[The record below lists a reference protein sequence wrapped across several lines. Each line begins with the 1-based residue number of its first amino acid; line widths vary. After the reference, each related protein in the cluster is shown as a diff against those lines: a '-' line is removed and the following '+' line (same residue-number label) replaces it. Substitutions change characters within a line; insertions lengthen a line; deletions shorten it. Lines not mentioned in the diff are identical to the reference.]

1 MTCEEIS
8 TLTRARTRP
17 LQVTVETSGAFVTF
31 AVVTVKVFLF
41 RLFTEAKATRPST
54 AAAATTPIATL
65 IRVVTVRLPSGTE
78 RLIPLVWYE
87 FPGAKVS
94 VSGTGDASEM
104 ADRGGF
110 EPPVRI

>member
-17 LQVTVETSGAFVTF
+17 LQVTVETSGAFVTL
-31 AVVTVKVFLF
+31 AVVTVKVFLS

-54 AAAATTPIATL
+54 TATATPIATL
-65 IRVVTVRLPSGTE
+65 IRVVTVRLPSGAE
-78 RLIPLVWYE
+78 RLIPLAWYE
-87 FPGAKVS
+87 FPGTKVS
-94 VSGTGDASEM
+94 VSGTGGASEM

-110 EPPVRI
+110 EPPVSF